1 LNVIDILYF
10 GEVEQMFLEEE
21 KESIAADLAG
31 YTHRH
36 FDPRTKS
43 SDLIRLF
50 LACEVLGISWRR

>member
-1 LNVIDILYF
+1 
-10 GEVEQMFLEEE
+10 MFLEEE
-21 KESIAADLAG
+21 KESIAVDQAG

-50 LACEVLGISWRR
+50 LACEVLGISRRR